1 MSAFPKARR
10 RVFAVL
16 LAAAWLLSGCNAAMR
31 IAYENADT
39 FLHWRA
45 LSYVPLSGKAAEELD
60 ERIDRFLAWHRAK
73 ALPQYARLAADAAR
87 RISAGLSP
95 ADLVWGYD
103 SIIAQA
109 RESLRAAAVQGAPLF
124 DRLTPQQIT
133 HLERRVAEDNRRFQR
148 ENLRGSERER
158 RRRRTER
165 NVERLEDWVGR
176 LSQAQLERVKQYS
189 ERAPLLD
196 EFRDRDHKRIQA
208 EFLAMVRAKEAKKR
222 LPDLAANYDRGR
234 DPAYVAALEASRK
247 EYVAMALDI
256 DRSLSEHQRAR
267 AAGELRRY
275 ADDFRT
281 LAGERR

>member
-1 MSAFPKARR
+1 ML
-10 RVFAVL
+10 VL
-16 LAAAWLLSGCNAAMR
+16 LLSGCSTVRLVYDNAETYLR
-31 IAYENADT
+31 
-39 FLHWRA
+39 WRA
-45 LSYVPLSGKAAEELD
+45 ALYLDFEGAMAEELD
-60 ERIDRFLAWHRAK
+60 ERIAAFMAWHRAQ
-73 ALPQYARLAADAAR
+73 ALPKYAQIADEATRRFERRLQ
-87 RISAGLSP
+87 P

-109 RESLRAAAVQGAPLF
+109 RESLRAAAVQGAPLL
-124 DRLTPQQIT
+124 DQLTPQQIT
-133 HLERRVAEDNRRFQR
+133 HLERRLGEDNRRFQR

-196 EFRDRDHKRIQA
+196 DLRDRDHKRIQA
-208 EFLAMVRAKEAKKR
+208 EFLAIVRAKEAKKR
-222 LPDLAANYDRGR
+222 LPDWAANYDRGR
-234 DPAYVAALEASRK
+234 EPAYVAAVEASRK
-247 EYVAMALDI
+247 EYFAMALEL
-256 DRSLSEHQRAR
+256 DRSLSAQQRAR

-281 LAGERR
+281 LADERR